1 MKGRRM
7 AGASP
12 PILLSPLAGRGGS
25 PEGRAAA
32 TRWARGGYGRRLC
45 HSSGPMARIATVPRF
60 APDTRNTLSRDPRD
74 FHHGL
79 LTD

>member
-1 MKGRRM
+1 
-7 AGASP
+7 
-12 PILLSPLAGRGGS
+12 
-25 PEGRAAA
+25 
-32 TRWARGGYGRRLC
+32 
-45 HSSGPMARIATVPRF
+45 MARIATVPRF